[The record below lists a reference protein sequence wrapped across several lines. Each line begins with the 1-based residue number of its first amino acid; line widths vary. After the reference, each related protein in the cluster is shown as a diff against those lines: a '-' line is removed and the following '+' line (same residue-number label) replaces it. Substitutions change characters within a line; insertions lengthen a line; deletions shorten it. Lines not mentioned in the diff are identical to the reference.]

1 MVNGALYH
9 CKVSASRGE
18 WGLQF
23 GLQAGCCRCWR
34 KASSRSWP
42 RVARL
47 QIHHCDPLC
56 FALSHFGPP
65 EGGSCCKLWVR
76 ILGIILGFRRAVKA
90 PAINFFCSSRS
101 QGFSTL
107 FISLGKSYWWRLSD
121 FLTRCMMGITWL
133 WMACT
138 CSSFCR
144 WILPRYDLSRSLIC
158 LQIPRHRV
166 QCGVSIRHEGTGLAL
181 SNPEAPLA
189 NAFTSRGG
197 WFPCVHVTGPK

>member
-1 MVNGALYH
+1 MRFPWCAGDHPVSSSWKISLNRLCFSHLPVEFERNYYDNSMVNGALYH
-9 CKVSASRGE
+9 CKVSASHGE

-47 QIHHCDPLC
+47 QIHHCDLLC

-76 ILGIILGFRRAVKA
+76 IQGIILGFRPAVKA
-90 PAINFFCSSRS
+90 PAINFFCSSHS

-121 FLTRCMMGITWL
+121 F
-133 WMACT
+133 
-138 CSSFCR
+138 S
-144 WILPRYDLSRSLIC
+144 
-158 LQIPRHRV
+158 H
-166 QCGVSIRHEGTGLAL
+166 
-181 SNPEAPLA
+181 
-189 NAFTSRGG
+189 
-197 WFPCVHVTGPK
+197 